1 MKQWYKSSKLAL
13 IMIYTRKIVLLA
25 VCRIA
30 KGARSAR
37 TICPK
42 LASALLENKK
52 AYVGGLVFFFKFV
65 GGFLNVVCL
74 SLHTEMLA
82 KVSQNILNFKLRVII
97 LKRRESIT
105 FTYLGLFICCFR
117 N

>member
-30 KGARSAR
+30 EGARSAR

-52 AYVGGLVFFFKFV
+52 AYVGGLVFIFKFV
-65 GGFLNVVCL
+65 GGINVVCL
-74 SLHTEMLA
+74 RLHTQMLA

-97 LKRRESIT
+97 IKRRESIT
-105 FTYLGLFICCFR
+105 FTYLRLFICCIR